1 MFSFVEDIKSYFC
14 FSAGSNS
21 ISKLEEQIIER
32 SNSLGNIE
40 EIREETCQ
48 PLPVVGKTDQGK
60 KLQYNDFLNSFYYI
74 IHLRN
79 KDARIQSLHP
89 AWPRLET
96 NRRFPTF
103 YGKLYSFFHIW
114 GKGLSRVKVL
124 ATSSTIC
131 VSDYFRKKCC
141 SILNLNWT
149 TINVE
154 LLHNICQL
162 A

>member
-1 MFSFVEDIKSYFC
+1 MFSFVEDIKNYLC

-21 ISKLEEQIIER
+21 TTKLEEQIIER

-48 PLPVVGKTDQGK
+48 PLPVVGKSDQGK
-60 KLQYNDFLNSFYYI
+60 KLQYNDFFYSFYYI

-96 NRRFPTF
+96 NRWFPTF
-103 YGKLYSFFHIW
+103 MENCILFFTYEGI
-114 GKGLSRVKVL
+114 KALSRVKVW

-131 VSDYFRKKCC
+131 VSDYFRK
-141 SILNLNWT
+141 SVVAFWT
-149 TINVE
+149 
-154 LLHNICQL
+154 
-162 A
+162 